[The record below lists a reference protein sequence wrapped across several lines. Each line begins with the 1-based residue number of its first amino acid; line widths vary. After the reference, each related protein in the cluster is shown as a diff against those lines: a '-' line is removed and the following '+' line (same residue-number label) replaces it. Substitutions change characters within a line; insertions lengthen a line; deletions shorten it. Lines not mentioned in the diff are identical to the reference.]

1 MDFATLKLGADTSA
15 LKQAEKAL
23 DDVAAAATGTAS
35 KVDAAN
41 NKIDVSFDDVAA
53 SAKQAAGSVSAFEQA
68 VHNAGSRIPVANDN
82 IVGMGGSS
90 KLASHHVQ
98 NLAFQFQDLG
108 VQLAGGAN
116 PLTAFIQQG
125 SQISGIMMQAGMGV
139 GEFVKQVALMTGRLA
154 AAIALNPAFLAIAAT
169 ATTAFVA
176 FKDFQAEVGE
186 SRALEEYVASLNL
199 TDKEMKKLEKS
210 LADTGGVAISFGDV
224 MSGLGKTIADM
235 FSGLG
240 PIFEQFSNAFL
251 AVFRAIP
258 GFAADMMSA
267 VYGLVVGGVD
277 GIVKV
282 LGMMPE
288 TLGDLFY
295 SGLNRLG
302 NGIELFLNGFIQSTN
317 TILRKLGMDTI
328 DAVIDVP
335 AIENKYAG
343 AANAAGAAFAG
354 SIRTRFNEAR
364 GTFTEVGDN
373 LSRNII
379 DAAINRIGAA
389 GSDIIDERNL
399 KEKAKKAGKEAGL
412 TLGEYIT
419 IETGQSITALE
430 KSFKFDD
437 QVMKDAS
444 ANLIKVANDGAEA
457 FRGSMQKNLET
468 FSDVI
473 GGIGDLFGS
482 KISGSI
488 GNLGDMLRKQFPDF
502 AASLGGAFK
511 DIGKSLNG
519 VLGKLGTSL
528 GQLGEQV
535 GFGSAVGGMIGNKPG
550 NQIGGA
556 IGSVAGQAIGK
567 SIAAL
572 GSFGGPIGMIAGSIL
587 GSVLGGLFKGKNPFA
602 DVRLSATGSGT
613 IFNQRGGEESASAGQ
628 ALGSAFSNELGII
641 AKALGATVNEATSFG
656 AIGFSGDQFYFNP
669 TGGDFKG
676 AGAQRFSTAEQ
687 ALTAAIRNAVDKG
700 AFEGLSE
707 SSKAILASVTEINAD
722 AVVKAVERLNTARG
736 KLVDAYN
743 REAGAI
749 AQTIDRFRGLTA
761 GLQSFRQQLSE
772 QLMSPEELFRSAQRQ
787 FAEVSALA
795 AAGNERAISDMV
807 SVSQRYLDA
816 AQGFLTPEEYNRE
829 IENVMR
835 AVDLAIAQS
844 KSMEEYAQSQLDALN
859 KSVEGLIQIDESV
872 MTVKE
877 AIDGL
882 KAVMESFAPSIS
894 ASGVNPLYTQ
904 ADFYAGGGGG
914 GSFSDGQ
921 EPPRFA
927 SGGMH
932 SGGLAIV
939 GERGPELVNM
949 GPSRVWNADD
959 TAAIMGGSAAT
970 NAAAHAELAK
980 QNDYLRELVRLN
992 AKQERTLREIELQG
1006 ETP

>member
-15 LKQAEKAL
+15 LKQAEKVL
-23 DDVAAAATGTAS
+23 DDV
-35 KVDAAN
+35 V
-41 NKIDVSFDDVAA
+41 VA
-53 SAKQAAGSVSAFEQA
+53 SARAENAAEALASGQARLASETQRLKSALKAGEISLEEYYRATNKLKDELGGLRSAKKLASDELTKLTS
-68 VHNAGSRIPVANDN
+68 HIPAANDN
-82 IVGMGGSS
+82 IIGMGGSS

-108 VQLAGGAN
+108 VQLASGAN
-116 PLTAFIQQG
+116 PMTAFIQQG
-125 SQISGIMMQAGMGV
+125 TQVAGIMGQAGIGV
-139 GEFVKQVALMTGRLA
+139 RGLITAVAGMVAPFAPAIAIVGGLA
-154 AAIALNPAFLAIAAT
+154 AAIGLMTTDINANSKITVTWTDTLLGSFDALKVALASGIDAAFAAFGTTTTEVWQTVVNATRTAINFVIGAVVALPRAVYDAWT
-169 ATTAFVA
+169 PIVA
-176 FKDFQAEVGE
+176 FADNLFVNVGNAILSRLNGLLSAFGQDTFPMMKRSFAENGVGVGDALANSIKDSMTRNWLGDAAAALSPYAQE
-186 SRALEEYVASLNL
+186 RARKRLEEDAKDAGKKAGEKAGEGTIESLTQYIDDN
-199 TDKEMKKLEKS
+199 TAKA
-210 LADTGGVAISFGDV
+210 LA
-224 MSGLGKTIADM
+224 GLGKD
-235 FSGLG
+235 
-240 PIFEQFSNAFL
+240 
-251 AVFRAIP
+251 
-258 GFAADMMSA
+258 
-267 VYGLVVGGVD
+267 
-277 GIVKV
+277 
-282 LGMMPE
+282 
-288 TLGDLFY
+288 
-295 SGLNRLG
+295 
-302 NGIELFLNGFIQSTN
+302 
-317 TILRKLGMDTI
+317 
-328 DAVIDVP
+328 
-335 AIENKYAG
+335 
-343 AANAAGAAFAG
+343 
-354 SIRTRFNEAR
+354 
-364 GTFTEVGDN
+364 
-373 LSRNII
+373 
-379 DAAINRIGAA
+379 
-389 GSDIIDERNL
+389 
-399 KEKAKKAGKEAGL
+399 
-412 TLGEYIT
+412 
-419 IETGQSITALE
+419 
-430 KSFKFDD
+430 FKFDD
-437 QVMKDAS
+437 SAMKAAGGQLEAMVKGTGDVFKTMMED
-444 ANLIKVANDGAEA
+444 NLK
-457 FRGSMQKNLET
+457 T

-502 AASLGGAFK
+502 AASLGSTFK
-511 DIGKSLNG
+511 GIGKSLNG

-528 GQLGEQV
+528 GQLGQAAA
-535 GFGSAVGGMIGNKPG
+535 FGSEVGGLIGGSGRGAKG
-550 NQIGGA
+550 AKIGGTIGGA
-556 IGSVAGQAIGK
+556 IGSFA
-567 SIAAL
+567 
-572 GSFGGPIGMIAGSIL
+572 GPIGQIAGSII
-587 GSVLGGLFKGKNPFA
+587 GSLVGSLFKGKNPFA

-914 GSFSDGQ
+914 GSFSDGMD
-921 EPPRFA
+921 PPRFA
-927 SGGMH
+927 TGGMH

-959 TAAIMGGSAAT
+959 TAAIMGGSATT

>member
-1 MDFATLKLGADTSA
+1 MDFATLTLGADTSA

-41 NKIDVSFDDVAA
+41 DKIDTSFDDVAA

-82 IVGMGGSS
+82 IAGMGGTSR
-90 KLASHHVQ
+90 LASHHVS
-98 NLAFQFQDLG
+98 NLAAQFNDLG
-108 VQLAGGAN
+108 VQLYSGS
-116 PLTAFIQQG
+116 PPMTAFIQQG
-125 SQISGIMMQAGMGV
+125 SQIAAVMADANIGVRGLITAVVGMIAPFTPAIAIV
-139 GEFVKQVALMTGRLA
+139 GGLA
-154 AAIALNPAFLAIAAT
+154 AAVGIMTSDINENSKVTVTWADMLLGAFDALKT
-169 ATTAFVA
+169 ALSSGIDSA
-176 FKDFQAEVGE
+176 FKAFGTTTGEVWDGVVYVTRTAINVIIGLV
-186 SRALEEYVASLNL
+186 SFVPRALIEIWGAILPYADNLFTNVANAIIGRLNGL
-199 TDKEMKKLEKS
+199 MTLFGQETFPLMKRTFE
-210 LADTGGVAISFGDV
+210 TGGEDV
-224 MSGLGKTIADM
+224 GSA
-235 FSGLG
+235 
-240 PIFEQFSNAFL
+240 L
-251 AVFRAIP
+251 ARVIKDTLTR
-258 GFAADMMSA
+258 DW
-267 VYGLVVGGVD
+267 
-277 GIVKV
+277 
-282 LGMMPE
+282 
-288 TLGDLFY
+288 LGD
-295 SGLNRLG
+295 
-302 NGIELFLNGFIQSTN
+302 
-317 TILRKLGMDTI
+317 
-328 DAVIDVP
+328 
-335 AIENKYAG
+335 G
-343 AANAAGAAFAG
+343 AAALSPYAQERARKRLEEDAKEAG
-354 SIRTRFNEAR
+354 
-364 GTFTEVGDN
+364 
-373 LSRNII
+373 
-379 DAAINRIGAA
+379 
-389 GSDIIDERNL
+389 
-399 KEKAKKAGKEAGL
+399 KKAGEKAGE
-412 TLGEYIT
+412 GT
-419 IETGQSITALE
+419 IESLTDYINKNIGKSITAMERGFKVDVSILSTGITGLE
-430 KSFKFDD
+430 KI
-437 QVMKDAS
+437 VAEYDAEKTRIREENS
-444 ANLIKVANDGAEA
+444 KQAAADLDT
-457 FRGSMQKNLET
+457 FRNAILGV
-468 FSDVI
+468 SDLF
-473 GGIGDLFGS
+473 GRGIGDSIAKIGGLFERQFP
-482 KISGSI
+482 KFA
-488 GNLGDMLRKQFPDF
+488 GNLG
-502 AASLGGAFK
+502 ATFK
-511 DIGKSLNG
+511 GIGRSIDG

-528 GQLGEQV
+528 GQLGSAA
-535 GFGSAVGGMIGNKPG
+535 GFGSAVGGLIGGGKG
-550 NQIGGA
+550 GQIGGA
-556 IGSVAGQAIGK
+556 LGGAV
-567 SIAAL
+567 
-572 GSFGGPIGMIAGSIL
+572 GSFAGPIGQIAGSII

-904 ADFYAGGGGG
+904 ADFYAGVGGG
-914 GSFSDGQ
+914 GSFSDGM

-927 SGGMH
+927 AGGMH